1 MGAPLSVFHVVSFPD
16 SKVMEGGRRTGRME
30 RKRGFGRCG
39 TVRQLV
45 RWEEFHKVIQ
55 INVVDS
61 LLATKVMLD

>member
-1 MGAPLSVFHVVSFPD
+1 
-16 SKVMEGGRRTGRME
+16 MEGGRRTGRME